1 VPAPLAPIDA
11 EHPQPRAIERAAAAL
26 EQGELIGYPTDS
38 CYALGCDARVRRAVE
53 RLYVL
58 KGRDHR
64 KPFALLVP
72 DLSDVARYAIV
83 SNFAYRVLRQ
93 HTPGAFTFV
102 LPATRLVPEL
112 LLNKQKQVGI
122 RVPAAPVATEL
133 ARALSGPLVTTTA
146 SGDDGEPLADPRDI
160 KERYGHALALV
171 LDAGL
176 QAGHPST
183 VVSLLGDQIEILRQG
198 GAVFPLH

>member
-1 VPAPLAPIDA
+1 MSAPLAPVDA
-11 EHPQPRAIERAAAAL
+11 EHPQPRVIERAARAL
-26 EQGELIGYPTDS
+26 ADGALIGYPTDS
-38 CYALGCDARVRRAVE
+38 CYALGCDARAKRAVE
-53 RLYVL
+53 LLYTL

-72 DLSDVARYAIV
+72 DLGDVARYAIV

-122 RVPAAPVATEL
+122 RVPAAPAATAL
-133 ARALSGPLVTTTA
+133 ARALEGPLVTTTA
-146 SGDDGEPLADPRDI
+146 TGEAGEPLSDPREI

-176 QAGHPST
+176 QEGHPST
-183 VVSLLGDQIEILRQG
+183 VVSLLGDQVEILRQG
-198 GAVFPLH
+198 GAVFPLS

>member
-1 VPAPLAPIDA
+1 MAAPLVPIDA
-11 EHPQPRAIERAAAAL
+11 EHPQPRTIERASQL
-26 EQGELIGYPTDS
+26 LVEGDLIAYPTDS
-38 CYALGCDARVRRAVE
+38 CYALGCDARSKRAVE
-53 RLYVL
+53 RLYTL

-93 HTPGAFTFV
+93 HTPGAVTFV

-122 RVPAAPVATEL
+122 RVSAAPVANAL
-133 ARALSGPLVTTTA
+133 AHALPGPLVTTTA
-146 SGDDGEPLADPRDI
+146 TSETGEPLADPREI

-176 QAGHPST
+176 QQGHPST
-183 VVSLLGDQIEILRQG
+183 VVSLLGDQVEILRQG
-198 GAVFPLH
+198 GASFPLH